1 MGGTFKSLFHLP
13 GLQTTENMIVSGAEP
28 GDSFVVNQASIL
40 IRHPSGDEFAYTSND
55 ASGVF
60 LVCCEIDG
68 GAVETFVKFHNG
80 LVTSCDNNHSQPC
93 GYRFAPTWIRSHRI
107 DRSDAIR
114 TPEANHLVSLIRA
127 VDAGEI
133 IDLASAMDRVM
144 VALALC
150 QANLLGEFTPSQA
163 WAFLDDAHICAV
175 SQWAR

>member
-1 MGGTFKSLFHLP
+1 MGGTFTSQFHFQDLA
-13 GLQTTENMIVSGAEP
+13 TTEYMVVSGAEP
-28 GDSFVVNQASIL
+28 GDSFVVDQGSIL
-40 IRHPSGDEFAYTSND
+40 IRHPIGDEFAYTSDD

-68 GAVETFVKFHNG
+68 AIVETFVKFHNG
-80 LVTSCDNNHSQPC
+80 LVTSCDNNHSQAC

-114 TPEANHLVSLIRA
+114 TPEGTHLVSLIRA
-127 VDAGEI
+127 VDAGEVV
-133 IDLASAMDRVM
+133 DLASEMDRVM

-150 QANLLGEFTPSQA
+150 HADLLGAFTPAQA

-175 SQWAR
+175 TQWAR